1 MYLQQNK
8 ISKFEGLINCQKL
21 EIVDLAMNKI
31 TNFEHID
38 GLPKLVELWINWNFL
53 EDTQEN
59 KDFLKKLK
67 LTTIYLA
74 DNPISNYDNYEQML
88 KETIPS
94 L

>member
-1 MYLQQNK
+1 
-8 ISKFEGLINCQKL
+8 
-21 EIVDLAMNKI
+21 MNKI

-74 DNPISNYDNYEQML
+74 DNPISN
-88 KETIPS
+88 
-94 L
+94 